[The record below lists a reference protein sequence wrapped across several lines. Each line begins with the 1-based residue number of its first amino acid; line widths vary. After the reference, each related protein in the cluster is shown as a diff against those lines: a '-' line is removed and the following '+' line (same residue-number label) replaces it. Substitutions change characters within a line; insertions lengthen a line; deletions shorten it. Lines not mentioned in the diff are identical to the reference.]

1 MQKAS
6 ILLAAAGALAFAG
19 AANAA
24 LLNLDINGQ
33 GTGDPGAP
41 TKASVANGGDPNTN
55 QTGGAGAVGTVNDFW
70 NGVLEDNSSATPGTF
85 TATGLLLAD
94 GTTLSTV
101 TVSVGG
107 GYVGGDFLFPD
118 FPRDDLLNDYIVGVH
133 SGSPTATPGTV
144 TISGLLP
151 NTSYDLYMFASNGR
165 DTAGGVFSVNGGAT
179 QTASGEDPPPGG
191 AASLYYQAGFDYA
204 PILNVLSNA
213 NGELLISEFGE
224 INVGSAQEPVFLS
237 ILNGFQLSGD
247 IPAVPEPAGMGLL
260 ALSALGALARRRR
273 A

>member
-1 MQKAS
+1 MKMQRIAA
-6 ILLAAAGALAFAG
+6 LLVTAGTLSLAG

-41 TKASVANGGDPNTN
+41 TKASAANGGDPNTN
-55 QTGGAGAVGTVNDFW
+55 QTGGMGAVGTVEDFW
-70 NGVLEDNSSATPGTF
+70 NGVSPASPDPF
-85 TATGLLLAD
+85 TATSLLLAD
-94 GTTLSTV
+94 GATLSTV

-107 GYVGGDFLFPD
+107 GYVGGDFLIPD

-133 SGSPTATPGTV
+133 SGSATATPGTV
-144 TISGLLP
+144 TIGGLFP

-224 INVGSAQEPVFLS
+224 INVGTAQDPVFLS
-237 ILNGFQLSGD
+237 ILNGFQLSGP
-247 IPAVPEPAGMGLL
+247 IPVPEPATTSML
-260 ALSALGALARRRR
+260 ALGALGLLARRRR